1 LTNDYVNFAAD
12 VGKKII
18 LARCNKEKDSTKPG
32 LVRRAVDF
40 PTLMLSI
47 GFSPAF
53 TFYLSKI
60 EDYDSLIKFY
70 KYLLN
75 EEQDTQPICKELE
88 RKEGAG
94 YAGYVAILLLVLEKI
109 GKPIKIDENS
119 SSNYSLLINLSTLV
133 DLKDEWRILPYLSE
147 LKKVLEALPL

>member
-1 LTNDYVNFAAD
+1 
-12 VGKKII
+12 
-18 LARCNKEKDSTKPG
+18 
-32 LVRRAVDF
+32 
-40 PTLMLSI
+40 MLSI

-75 EEQDTQPICKELE
+75 EEEDTQPICKELE